1 MFKEVSTAGTQFK
14 QAADKLFG
22 MGSAVYSLAVVALG
36 VETLLYERHGYLTAS
51 PDKIIPIIP
60 FLPQIPWLA
69 YAFGAILAASGVA
82 LFFNRTVRPAAMVVG
97 CSMFLGAVLL
107 YAPEYIASWGAMS
120 VPARTSIFE
129 PLALAA
135 LAWLLP
141 GRGAMPS
148 WLVRAGRY
156 LLALSFI
163 VFGLDHFLALTFL
176 STLIPNWIPWHVFWI
191 VFSGAGFIAAGVS
204 IALNILLRYAAACI
218 GLMFAVWV
226 FTLHLPRVVRAPHNP
241 DEWSSLLIAV
251 ALWGGSWTLARARL
265 EQECPVVSHMQLAG
279 Q

>member
-22 MGSAVYSLAVVALG
+22 MGSAVHSLAVVALG

-107 YAPEYIASWGAMS
+107 YAPEYIASWGPCLS
-120 VPARTSIFE
+120 
-129 PLALAA
+129 PLALQSLNLSRSRLSLGFYPEGAQCRVGWYVPAA
-135 LAWLLP
+135 ICLRCLLSCLDWTI
-141 GRGAMPS
+141 S
-148 WLVRAGRY
+148 WLSRFLVR
-156 LLALSFI
+156 
-163 VFGLDHFLALTFL
+163 
-176 STLIPNWIPWHVFWI
+176 
-191 VFSGAGFIAAGVS
+191 
-204 IALNILLRYAAACI
+204 
-218 GLMFAVWV
+218 
-226 FTLHLPRVVRAPHNP
+226 
-241 DEWSSLLIAV
+241 
-251 ALWGGSWTLARARL
+251 
-265 EQECPVVSHMQLAG
+265 
-279 Q
+279 

>member
-1 MFKEVSTAGTQFK
+1 MFKEVSTARTLPERT
-14 QAADKLFG
+14 ANKLPGIGGVVF
-22 MGSAVYSLAVVALG
+22 SLAMVAVG
-36 VETLLYERHGYLTAS
+36 VETLLYERHSYLTAS

-82 LFFNRTVRPAAMVVG
+82 LLFNRTVRPAAIVVG
-97 CSMFLGAVLL
+97 SLMFLGAVLF
-107 YAPEYIASWGAMS
+107 YAPEYVANWAAMS

-129 PLALAA
+129 PIALAA

-141 GRGAMPS
+141 GAGAMPS
-148 WLVRAGRY
+148 WLVRASRY

-163 VFGLDHFLALTFL
+163 MFGLDHFLALVFL

-191 VFSGAGFIAAGVS
+191 VFFGAGFIAAGVS
-204 IALNILLRYAAACI
+204 FALNTLLRYAAICT
-218 GLMFAVWV
+218 GLMFAIWV

-251 ALWGGSWTLARARL
+251 ALWGGSWALARAKL
-265 EQECPVVSHMQLAG
+265 EQEYPVVSYTHPAG
-279 Q
+279 